1 MSLINLSYCSV
12 TDVGLLSL
20 ASINCL
26 RNMTI
31 LHLAG
36 LTPDG
41 LTAALLVCGGLR
53 KVKLHLAAA
62 GSPATR
68 FSLAARTPKRQSRP
82 SPGARCERFDSTRG
96 PQQRATCVLM

>member
-1 MSLINLSYCSV
+1 MVLIWLQINLSYCSV

-41 LTAALLVCGGLR
+41 LTAALLVGSGLR
-53 KVKLHLAAA
+53 KVKLHL
-62 GSPATR
+62 S
-68 FSLAARTPKRQSRP
+68 FKSLLPP
-82 SPGARCERFDSTRG
+82 SFRKYMETRG
-96 PQQRATCVLM
+96 CVLYWRDKAFQVLIF